1 MRDVVFDLKVFHLE
15 VFNFL
20 HFSLELDL
28 WEGVRLTLELNLQ
41 GLDVVVVHVR
51 VAQGVDKLAGL
62 QTWNEELVL
71 NRFQGCG
78 ASLFLLNFNTTLF

>member
-15 VFNFL
+15 VFNVL
-20 HFSLELDL
+20 HFLLELNL

-62 QTWNEELVL
+62 QTWNEIGFKQVSRLWCITL
-71 NRFQGCG
+71 
-78 ASLFLLNFNTTLF
+78 SLKLKYY

>member
-15 VFNFL
+15 VFNVV

-51 VAQGVDKLAGL
+51 VAQGVDKFAGL
-62 QTWNEELVL
+62 QTWNEIGFKQVS
-71 NRFQGCG
+71 RVWCI
-78 ASLFLLNFNTTLF
+78 S